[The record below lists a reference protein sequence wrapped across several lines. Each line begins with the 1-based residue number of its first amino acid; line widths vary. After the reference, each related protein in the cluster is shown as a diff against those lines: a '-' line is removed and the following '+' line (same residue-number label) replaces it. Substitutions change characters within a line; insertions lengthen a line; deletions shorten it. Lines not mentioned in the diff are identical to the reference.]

1 MDSAYHSSVFE
12 YYSHSNMKVL
22 QPFSK
27 TIPGFPLFPNRAVS
41 GDFAAQPYLYP
52 SKQVNP
58 TTVLNRTSPNSIAS
72 SGLPT
77 SEASLAL
84 PSSPSASNELKQP
97 RLSIPKSSYLLMK
110 LEFPNFTKA
119 ASWDSISE
127 SYNNLTSKLVTG
139 SKPKGKGAV
148 FPYLMHLGL
157 GVKYTECFEMQ
168 KSSHSMILHREQT
181 MNQSRFKHYVFPRAS
196 RV

>member
-1 MDSAYHSSVFE
+1 
-12 YYSHSNMKVL
+12 MKVL

-27 TIPGFPLFPNRAVS
+27 NIPGFPLFPTRAVS
-41 GDFAAQPYLYP
+41 GDSVAQPYLYP

-84 PSSPSASNELKQP
+84 PFSPTANNELKQP

-127 SYNNLTSKLVTG
+127 SYNNRMSKLVTV

-148 FPYLMHLGL
+148 FPYLLHLGL

-181 MNQSRFKHYVFPRAS
+181 TNQSKFKHCVFSRAS

>member
-1 MDSAYHSSVFE
+1 MLKVFQVSLFFLSELFLGILQHYSYSTSVNTVQISNSSHNS
-12 YYSHSNMKVL
+12 Y
-22 QPFSK
+22 
-27 TIPGFPLFPNRAVS
+27 LFCIGLS
-41 GDFAAQPYLYP
+41 
-52 SKQVNP
+52 
-58 TTVLNRTSPNSIAS
+58 TTVFYSTFCSLHP
-72 SGLPT
+72 PT
-77 SEASLAL
+77 SFGLLDQSSLF
-84 PSSPSASNELKQP
+84 
-97 RLSIPKSSYLLMK
+97 IPKSSYLLMK

-127 SYNNLTSKLVTG
+127 SYTNLTSKLVTG

-181 MNQSRFKHYVFPRAS
+181 MSQSRFKHYVFSRAS